1 MRDAC
6 HIVGTHHVVTSRIL
20 PSTQAPGGWGDHWA
34 SPTCD
39 PKLRGTGFS
48 LQVSHLPPALTA
60 PHLVVRK
67 LSSQKLKP
75 SQGGPW
81 FLSLF
86 MAKKEPNGPL
96 SRESD

>member
-67 LSSQKLKP
+67 LEFSKAEAQSR
-75 SQGGPW
+75 G
-81 FLSLF
+81 SLVPLPF
-86 MAKKEPNGPL
+86 HGKERTKWPTV
-96 SRESD
+96 